1 MRIKVVTDSACD
13 VPDELIQQYKITVV
27 PSYINIGT
35 QSYLDGIEMT
45 RKQFYD
51 GLDSFPQHPKTSAP
65 GIGAYLK
72 VFNDAA
78 DQGYDQV
85 LSIHVAST
93 LSSIYNTVLKAA
105 SQSKIPVTA
114 HDSQQLSL
122 GAGLQVISACKLA
135 ETGATMKDIKA
146 AITNLGNRTYI
157 YALLDTLKFLHLS
170 GRINLAMRGIGS
182 LLRIKPLMTFHAG
195 IPIFDKVR
203 TSGRA
208 IERMFNHVRKL
219 GPLEHVSV
227 VHTQALDAA
236 RWLYQKANALIPEN
250 NQPFYQMVTPAVGAH
265 VGPRGIGLVCVTN
278 ES

>member
-13 VPDELIQQYKITVV
+13 VPDDLLQEYDVTVV
-27 PSYINIGT
+27 PSYINMGT

-51 GLDSFPQHPKTSAP
+51 GLDSFSQHPKTSAP
-65 GIGAYLK
+65 GIGAYLQAY
-72 VFNDAA
+72 NDAA
-78 DQGYDQV
+78 AQGYDQV

-105 SQSKIPVTA
+105 SQTKIPVIA

-135 ETGATMKDIKA
+135 ETGAAIKDIKA

-195 IPIFDKVR
+195 IPVFDKVR
-203 TSGRA
+203 TRGRA
-208 IERMFNHVRKL
+208 IERMLNYVRKL

-236 RWLYQKANALIPEN
+236 KWLYQKANALIPEN
-250 NQPFYQMVTPAVGAH
+250 NQPLYQMVTPAVGAH